1 MPDTK
6 ECKTCKKYW
15 PLERGLQEGTKKLS
29 RGYCLARTIFP
40 KGRVGEH
47 VYPPRARIE
56 ETKNDMIKAVIVRG
70 KDVIPSCRDY
80 TPGRKVA

>member
-1 MPDTK
+1 MAHDR

-15 PLERGLQEGTKKLS
+15 PLEKGLKNGTKQLS

-40 KGRVGEH
+40 KGRVGER

-56 ETKNDMIKAVIVRG
+56 ETENDMVKSVIVREG
-70 KDVIPSCRDY
+70 EIVAYCKDY
-80 TPGRKVA
+80 MAGRKVA